1 MKRDRDKDRYQ
12 IVGIV
17 RNAKHNNVRAKIEAP
32 SHPTFR
38 TLVLISPFTSAR
50 RRHQKT
56 PSTIRTATEPDSKLV
71 LASFRTMEEQMLT
84 LTVERMIA
92 LLATSFAIL
101 AISCR
106 R

>member
-1 MKRDRDKDRYQ
+1 
-12 IVGIV
+12 
-17 RNAKHNNVRAKIEAP
+17 
-32 SHPTFR
+32 
-38 TLVLISPFTSAR
+38 
-50 RRHQKT
+50 
-56 PSTIRTATEPDSKLV
+56 
-71 LASFRTMEEQMLT
+71 MEEQMLT